1 MQNSIDSLKKE
12 FDDEMK
18 TVKVLSDLENLKV
31 KYLGKKGPIQNLM
44 KELKD
49 VPAEKKA
56 EAGKS
61 INDLK
66 TDLTSQIESLESS
79 LIDAEERMQLES
91 EKIDITLPGKRRFIG
106 RKHLITQILDDLL
119 TIFSEMGFSV
129 QYGPDI
135 DSDYYNFEALN
146 FASDHPARDMQDT
159 FYISSNMLLRTHTSN
174 IQARIMETEKP
185 PIRIVAP
192 GRAYRNETI
201 TARSHVFFHQI
212 EGFFVDK
219 GVTFADLRATMEE
232 FLAKFF
238 EKEVETRFRPSYF
251 PFVEPGLELDI
262 RCLNCEGSG
271 CQLCKQTGWLEI
283 LGAGMIHP
291 EVLKNGDIDT
301 EEFSGYAFGL
311 GVERLVMLKHG
322 IKDIRLFTE
331 NDVRFLNQF

>member
-1 MQNSIDSLKKE
+1 MENSIEALRAEFINEIKAVDSLN
-12 FDDEMK
+12 
-18 TVKVLSDLENLKV
+18 DLEQLKV

-49 VPAEKKA
+49 VPQEKRP
-56 EAGKS
+56 ECGKF

-66 TDLTSQIESLESS
+66 VYLSSQIETLEISLTES
-79 LIDAEERMQLES
+79 EEKKQLEN
-91 EKIDITLPGKRRFIG
+91 EKIDISLPGKKRFVA
-106 RKHLITQILDDLL
+106 RKHLISQVLDDLL
-119 TIFSEMGFSV
+119 NIFKEMGFSV
-129 QYGPDI
+129 QYGPDM
-135 DSDYYNFEALN
+135 DTDYYNFEALN
-146 FASDHPARDMQDT
+146 FSSDHPARDMQDT

-201 TARSHVFFHQI
+201 TTRSHVFFHQI

-219 GVTFADLRATMEE
+219 QVTFADLRATMDE

-238 EKEVETRFRPSYF
+238 GPDVETRFRPSYF

-262 RCLNCEGSG
+262 GCISCKRAG

-291 EVLKNGDIDT
+291 EVLKNGDIDP
-301 EEFSGYAFGL
+301 EIYSGYAFGM
-311 GVERLVMLKHG
+311 GIERIVMLKYG

-331 NDVRFLNQF
+331 NDLRFLQQF

>member
-1 MQNSIDSLKKE
+1 MQNAINSLNNE
-12 FDDEMK
+12 FENEINR
-18 TVKVLSDLENLKV
+18 VHALPELELVKV

-44 KELKD
+44 RELKD
-49 VPAEKKA
+49 VPPEKKA
-56 EAGKS
+56 ECGKW

-66 TDLTSQIESLESS
+66 VEISLRLEALESAF
-79 LIDAEERMQLES
+79 IEKKEKEQLSS
-91 EKIDITLPGKRRFIG
+91 EKIDITLPGRRKFIG
-106 RKHLITQILDDLL
+106 KKHLITEVLDELL

-159 FYISSNMLLRTHTSN
+159 FYLSPHMLLRTHTSN

-219 GVTFADLRATMEE
+219 GVTFADLKVTMEE
-232 FLAKFF
+232 FLTKFF
-238 EKEVETRFRPSYF
+238 KKQVEVRVRPSYF

-262 RCLNCEGSG
+262 HCLNCGGTG
-271 CQLCKQTGWLEI
+271 CGLCKQTGWLEI
-283 LGAGMIHP
+283 LGAGMIHE
-291 EVLKNGDIDT
+291 EVLKNGDIDP
-301 EEFSGYAFGL
+301 EEYSGFAFGL
-311 GVERLVMLKHG
+311 GVERLVMLKYG

-331 NDVRFLNQF
+331 NDVRFLQQF